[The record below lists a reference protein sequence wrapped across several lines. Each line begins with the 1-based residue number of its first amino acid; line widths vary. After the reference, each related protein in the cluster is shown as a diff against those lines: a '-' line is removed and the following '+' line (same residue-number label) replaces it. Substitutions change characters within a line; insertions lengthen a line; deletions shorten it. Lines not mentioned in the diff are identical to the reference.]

1 MQIRGIALASAISV
15 LVVLAARAMFAG
27 PTTEDLVEFHEQYP
41 NKDACLT
48 AGAER
53 IAPCTSGNC
62 YAMANMRM
70 QQCLERAAGDKEQ
83 FCEKVTIWFE
93 DSRGRD
99 IFEYHCKPHTPYQ
112 SECEK
117 LIGQVSQ
124 YCSRIIG

>member
-1 MQIRGIALASAISV
+1 MQIKGIAFASAMCL
-15 LVVLAARAMFAG
+15 LVVLAARAMFSG
-27 PTTEDLVEFHEQYP
+27 PTAEDLAEFHQQHA

-48 AGAER
+48 AGAQR
-53 IAPCTSGNC
+53 IAPCTSPNC
-62 YAMANMRM
+62 YQMANMRM

-83 FCEKVTIWFE
+83 FCDKVTVWFQ

-99 IFEYHCKPHTPYQ
+99 IFEHHCKPHTPYR

-124 YCSRIIG
+124 YCSRII